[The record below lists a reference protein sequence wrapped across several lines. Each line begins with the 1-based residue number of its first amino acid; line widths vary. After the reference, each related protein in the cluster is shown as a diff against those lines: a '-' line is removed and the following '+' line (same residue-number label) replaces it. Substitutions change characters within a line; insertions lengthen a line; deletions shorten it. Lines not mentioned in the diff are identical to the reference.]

1 MGSLDAGSLDALYR
15 RWLFEVWEG
24 DFAVAEQILAPG
36 FTGHWPD
43 LEVHGPAEAA
53 EQVRRSHEYFSGVR
67 TGLDAGPVVGDGTGG
82 GMVAAAWTFHGTYRG
97 GVPGAT
103 AAPGTRVSFRGQD
116 IFRAEDGR
124 FAEYWVVSDALGLMT
139 ALGAV
144 G

>member
-1 MGSLDAGSLDALYR
+1 MDPLDALYR
-15 RWLFEVWEG
+15 RWLFEVWQG
-24 DFAVAEQILAPG
+24 DYAVAGEILAPG

-53 EQVRRSHEYFSGVR
+53 AQVRRSHGYFTDVR
-67 TGLDAGPVVGDGTGG
+67 TTLDAGPVVSAAGD
-82 GMVAAAWTFHGTYRG
+82 GMVAAAWSFHGSYRG
-97 GVPGAT
+97 GIPGAT

-116 IFRAEDGR
+116 VFRAEDGR

-139 ALGAV
+139 ALGAL

>member
-1 MGSLDAGSLDALYR
+1 MDPLDALYR
-15 RWLFEVWEG
+15 RWLFEVWAG
-24 DFAVAEQILAPG
+24 DYAAAGEILTPG
-36 FTGHWPD
+36 FTGHWPN

-67 TGLDAGPVVGDGTGG
+67 TALDAYPVVGD
-82 GMVAAAWTFHGTYRG
+82 GMVAAAWSFHGSYRG

-103 AAPGTRVSFRGQD
+103 AAPGTPVSFRGQD

-124 FAEYWVVSDALGLMT
+124 FAEYWVVSDAMGLMT
-139 ALGAV
+139 ALGAL